1 MTAPE
6 RPDPDALL
14 ARVVEEENR
23 SRRGRLKLFFGAAPG
38 VGKTYTMLE
47 AARAAKAEGVD
58 VVAGV
63 VETHRRAET
72 QRLLDGLEILPRR
85 TVDHRG
91 TTLAELDL
99 DGALARRPA
108 LILVDELAH
117 TNAPGSRHAKRWQ
130 DVEELLA
137 GGISVY
143 TTLNVQHIESLND
156 VVAQITGVVVRETV
170 PDAVFERADEVELVD
185 ISAEVLLERLREGK
199 VYVPEQ
205 AARALEQFFREG
217 NLIALREL
225 ALRRT
230 AERVEAQMQGY
241 RAAHGIDRPWPAGE
255 RLLVCIGPNPAS
267 ARLVRSG
274 RRIAA
279 ALHADWIVLHVESSR
294 QRLSPSDRDALAV
307 NLRLADQLG
316 ARTAIISADDVAAEI
331 LSYARSQ
338 NVTRILAGK
347 PTHGRWRDR
356 LVGSL
361 LDRLIRGS
369 REMDVYVITGEAT
382 EGRPAAAGRE
392 RPPVPSAA
400 YLRTATIVAAAGALG
415 LGLRSWVNV
424 TDIAM
429 LFLLAVMVSAAW
441 DGARPAILASVL
453 AIAFFDFA
461 FVPPYYTF
469 AVADASYVFTFA
481 VMLVVALSISRLA
494 ARIRGQAEAARER
507 EQHTAALYALSR
519 RLADARNA
527 SDLALAVS
535 DQVHETFGAPATVLL
550 PDDAGGFAALTG
562 GAAAPSDAAQ
572 GVARWVLE
580 HGQPA
585 GVGTDTLPGADALYV
600 PITTSGHA
608 LGVLR
613 VETRETRQARDPI
626 ERQLLEAIADQA
638 GIAFERSA
646 LAARSEQ
653 EQMATQAERLRSS
666 LLSSLSHDLRTPL
679 AGIEGAASALR
690 DGAEAHSPNARSELA
705 QTILE
710 EARRMMRLVSNLLE
724 MVRVESGALQVQR
737 EWQSIEEVIGV
748 ALLRLDERLRAH
760 PVRTDIPADLPLV
773 PMDGLLIEQALVNLL
788 ENAAKYSPEGATI
801 EVTAGLDGGQ
811 LVVGVADRGP
821 GVSPGEEDR
830 IFEKFYRSTVHER
843 VGGAGLGLTIVRAIA
858 LAHGGRVWVEPRAG
872 GGSVFRLTLPLG
884 GAPPDLPVEE
894 DDAADTSPEAERSRA
909 PS

>member
-1 MTAPE
+1 
-6 RPDPDALL
+6 
-14 ARVVEEENR
+14 
-23 SRRGRLKLFFGAAPG
+23 
-38 VGKTYTMLE
+38 
-47 AARAAKAEGVD
+47 
-58 VVAGV
+58 
-63 VETHRRAET
+63 
-72 QRLLDGLEILPRR
+72 
-85 TVDHRG
+85 
-91 TTLAELDL
+91 
-99 DGALARRPA
+99 
-108 LILVDELAH
+108 
-117 TNAPGSRHAKRWQ
+117 
-130 DVEELLA
+130 
-137 GGISVY
+137 
-143 TTLNVQHIESLND
+143 
-156 VVAQITGVVVRETV
+156 
-170 PDAVFERADEVELVD
+170 
-185 ISAEVLLERLREGK
+185 
-199 VYVPEQ
+199 
-205 AARALEQFFREG
+205 
-217 NLIALREL
+217 
-225 ALRRT
+225 
-230 AERVEAQMQGY
+230 
-241 RAAHGIDRPWPAGE
+241 
-255 RLLVCIGPNPAS
+255 
-267 ARLVRSG
+267 
-274 RRIAA
+274 
-279 ALHADWIVLHVESSR
+279 
-294 QRLSPSDRDALAV
+294 
-307 NLRLADQLG
+307 
-316 ARTAIISADDVAAEI
+316 
-331 LSYARSQ
+331 
-338 NVTRILAGK
+338 
-347 PTHGRWRDR
+347 
-356 LVGSL
+356 
-361 LDRLIRGS
+361 
-369 REMDVYVITGEAT
+369 
-382 EGRPAAAGRE
+382 
-392 RPPVPSAA
+392 
-400 YLRTATIVAAAGALG
+400 
-415 LGLRSWVNV
+415 VNV

-453 AIAFFDFA
+453 AIALFDFA

-494 ARIRGQAEAARER
+494 ARIRGQAEAARAR

-535 DQVHETFGAPATVLL
+535 DQVHETFGAPAAVLL
-550 PDDAGGFAALTG
+550 PDDAGGLAALTG

-600 PITTSGHA
+600 PITTSGRA

-638 GIAFERSA
+638 GIAFERAA

-690 DGAEAHSPNARSELA
+690 DGAEALSPNARSELA

-710 EARRMMRLVSNLLE
+710 EARRMMRLVSNLLD

-801 EVTAGLDGGQ
+801 EVTAGLDAGQ
-811 LVVGVADRGP
+811 LVVGVADRGA
-821 GVSPGEEDR
+821 GVSPGEEER

-884 GAPPDLPVEE
+884 GTPPDLPVEE
-894 DDAADTSPEAERSRA
+894 DDAADTSSEAEHSRA

>member
-1 MTAPE
+1 MAAPQ

-14 ARVVEEENR
+14 ARVVVEEAR

-47 AARAAKAEGVD
+47 AARAARAEGED

-63 VETHRRAET
+63 VETHGRRET
-72 QRLLDGLEILPRR
+72 EKLLDGLEALPRR
-85 TVDHRG
+85 EVEYRG
-91 TTLAELDL
+91 ATLREFDL
-99 DGALARRPA
+99 DAALARRPA

-117 TNAPGSRHAKRWQ
+117 SNAPGLRHAKRWQ

-137 GGISVY
+137 AGIGVY
-143 TTLNVQHIESLND
+143 TTLNVQHLESLND

-170 PDAVFERADEVELVD
+170 PDAIFERADEVELVD

-230 AERVEAQMQGY
+230 AERVEDQMRGY
-241 RAAHGIDRPWPAGE
+241 REAHGIAATWPAGE

-267 ARLVRSG
+267 ARLVRAG
-274 RRIAA
+274 RRMAT

-294 QRLSPSDRDALAV
+294 QRLSASDREALGV

-316 ARTAIISADDVAAEI
+316 ARVMTLSADDVAAEI
-331 LSYARSQ
+331 LAYARSQ

-369 REMDVYVITGEAT
+369 REMDVYVITGEQDETRRA
-382 EGRPAAAGRE
+382 PAPRE
-392 RPPVPSAA
+392 PPPVSGAA
-400 YLRTATIVAAAGALG
+400 YLRAVGVVALAGIVGV
-415 LGLRSWVNV
+415 GLRSWVNL

-429 LFLLAVMVSAAW
+429 LFLLAVMVSAAR
-441 DGARPAILASVL
+441 DGARPSVVASIL
-453 AIAFFDFA
+453 AIAAFDFV

-469 AVADASYVFTFA
+469 AVGDASYVFTFA
-481 VMLVVALSISRLA
+481 VMLVVALAISRLA

-507 EQHTAALYALSR
+507 ERHTAALYALSR
-519 RLADARNA
+519 RLAEARSA
-527 SDLALAVS
+527 SDLAEAVTG
-535 DQVHETFGAPATVLL
+535 QVRETLGPPATVLL
-550 PDDAGGFAALTG
+550 PDDAGGFAVLG
-562 GAAAPSDAAQ
+562 QGAAPGDAAQ

-580 HGQPA
+580 HTQPA
-585 GVGTDTLPGADALYV
+585 GQGTDTLPGADALYL
-600 PITTSGHA
+600 PITASGRA

-613 VETRETRQARDPI
+613 VETPDPRRARDPI
-626 ERQLLEAIADQA
+626 ERQLLDAMADQA
-638 GIAFERSA
+638 GVALERAA
-646 LAARSEQ
+646 LAARSAQ
-653 EQMATQAERLRSS
+653 EQMATQAERLRTS

-679 AGIEGAASALR
+679 AGIEGAASALK
-690 DGAEAHSPNARSELA
+690 DGADRLSPAARAELA

-710 EARRMMRLVSNLLE
+710 EARRMMRLVTNLLE

-737 EWQSIEEVIGV
+737 EWQSVEEVIGV
-748 ALLRLDERLRAH
+748 SLLRLEERLRTH
-760 PVRTDIPADLPLV
+760 PVRTEIPPDLPLV
-773 PMDGLLIEQALVNLL
+773 PMDGLLVEQALVNLL
-788 ENAAKYSPEGATI
+788 ENAVKYSPEGAAI
-801 EVTAGLDGGQ
+801 DVTAGLEAGE
-811 LVVGVADRGP
+811 VVIAIADRGP
-821 GVSPGEEDR
+821 GVPAGEQDR
-830 IFEKFYRSTVHER
+830 IFEKFYRSGAPER

-858 LAHGGRVWVEPRAG
+858 QAHGGRVWVAPRPG
-872 GGSVFRLTLPLG
+872 GGSVFRLALPLG
-884 GAPPDLPVEE
+884 GTPPGLPI
-894 DDAADTSPEAERSRA
+894 EAEDTAAAGLDRA
-909 PS
+909 PGDS

>member
-1 MTAPE
+1 MVAPE

-14 ARVVEEENR
+14 ARVVDAEAR

-47 AARAAKAEGVD
+47 AARAALAEGED

-63 VETHRRAET
+63 VETHGRVET
-72 QRLLDGLEILPRR
+72 DRLLEGLEVLPRR
-85 TVDHRG
+85 TAPHRG
-91 TTLAELDL
+91 TTLPEFDL
-99 DGALARRPA
+99 DGALARHPT
-108 LILVDELAH
+108 LILLDELAH

-137 GGISVY
+137 AGINVH
-143 TTLNVQHIESLND
+143 TTLNVQHLESLND
-156 VVAQITGVVVRETV
+156 VVAQITGIVVRETV

-230 AERVEAQMQGY
+230 AERVEDQMRGY
-241 RAAHGIDRPWPAGE
+241 REAHGIARTWPAGE

-267 ARLVRSG
+267 ARLIRAG
-274 RRIAA
+274 RRMAT

-294 QRLSPSDRDALAV
+294 QRLSASDRDALSV

-316 ARTAIISADDVAAEI
+316 ARTVTLSADDVPAEI
-331 LSYARSQ
+331 LAYARAQ

-356 LVGSL
+356 VVGSL

-369 REMDVYVITGEAT
+369 REMDVYVITGEPDAT
-382 EGRPAAAGRE
+382 PRTPVARE
-392 RPPVPSAA
+392 RPPVPGMA
-400 YLRTATIVAAAGALG
+400 YLRAAAVVGLAGAIG
-415 LGLRSWVNV
+415 LGVRPWVNA

-429 LFLLAVMVSAAW
+429 LLLLAVMVSAAW
-441 DGARPAILASVL
+441 DGARPAVGASVL
-453 AIAFFDFA
+453 AIALFDFV

-469 AVADASYVFTFA
+469 AVADASYVLTFG
-481 VMLVVALSISRLA
+481 VMLAVALSISRLA

-519 RLADARNA
+519 RLADARNTA
-527 SDLALAVS
+527 ELAEAVS
-535 DQVHETFGAPATVLL
+535 GQVRETLGAPAAVLL
-550 PDDAGGFAALTG
+550 PDEAGGFAALADG
-562 GAAAPSDAAQ
+562 GVKPGDAAQ

-580 HGQPA
+580 HRQPA

-600 PITTSGHA
+600 PIAASDRA

-613 VETRETRQARDPI
+613 VAVTDPRRARDPI

-638 GIAFERSA
+638 GIAFERAA
-646 LAARSEQ
+646 LAARSEH
-653 EQMATQAERLRSS
+653 EKMATQAERLRSS

-679 AGIEGAASALR
+679 AGIEGAASTLKE
-690 DGAEAHSPNARSELA
+690 GAERLSPAARGDLA

-710 EARRMMRLVSNLLE
+710 EARRMMRMVSNLLD
-724 MVRVESGALQVQR
+724 MVRVESGALEVQR
-737 EWQSIEEVIGV
+737 EWQSVEEVIGV
-748 ALLRLDERLRAH
+748 ALMRLDERLRSH
-760 PVRTDIPADLPLV
+760 PVQAGIPPDLPLV
-773 PMDGLLIEQALVNLL
+773 PMDGLLVEQALVNLL
-788 ENAAKYSPEGATI
+788 ENAAKYSPSGAPI
-801 EVTAGLDGGQ
+801 DLTASVRDGD
-811 LVVGVADRGP
+811 VVLAVADRGS
-821 GVSPGEEDR
+821 GVSAGDEER
-830 IFEKFYRSTVHER
+830 IFEKFYRSASRER

-858 LAHGGRVWVEPRAG
+858 QAHGGRVWVEARPG
-872 GGSVFRLTLPLG
+872 GGAVFRFALPLG
-884 GAPPDLPVEE
+884 GTPPGPPVEE
-894 DDAADTSPEAERSRA
+894 ADAMETGLDPAGSPDQ
-909 PS
+909 P